1 MDAMIDI
8 AMHNEISIE
17 IPETCYSL
25 ENKKAAVLFPTVSK
39 GTIETLEGIDCYCDK
54 IVSAIPRCEVKDT
67 LEWTYNVNQRLAE
80 MDVLAND
87 LDDLKK
93 TLQEVQ
99 NNIKVL
105 NEKGEN
111 MIYEYFDV
119 NRIDG

>member
-1 MDAMIDI
+1 
-8 AMHNEISIE
+8 
-17 IPETCYSL
+17 
-25 ENKKAAVLFPTVSK
+25 
-39 GTIETLEGIDCYCDK
+39 
-54 IVSAIPRCEVKDT
+54 
-67 LEWTYNVNQRLAE
+67 
-80 MDVLAND
+80 MDVLSNN

-119 NRIDG
+119 NRING